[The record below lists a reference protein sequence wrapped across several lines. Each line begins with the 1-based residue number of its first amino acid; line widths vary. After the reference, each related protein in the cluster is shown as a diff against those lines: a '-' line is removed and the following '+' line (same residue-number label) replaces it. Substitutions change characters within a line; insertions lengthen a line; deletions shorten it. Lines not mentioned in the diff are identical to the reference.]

1 VTGAADRVRRALDR
15 VDPALGAFITLD
27 ERAIARAAADP
38 PGRLRGLTL
47 AVKDNIDTAGLR
59 TTYGSLRHAEH
70 VPRRSAQVVEDLVGE
85 GAVILGK
92 ANLNEYAYGVTG
104 HNPHFGTVRS
114 PADPLRTAG
123 GSSGGSAAA
132 VAAGVCDVG
141 VGTDTSG
148 SVRIPAGCCG
158 VYGFKATHG
167 AYSMRGVFP
176 LAARFDSMGFF
187 AADVPTLARV
197 LDVTVPAG
205 VAARVAT
212 LGEDVTIPPLP
223 DEHWV
228 LFREQAYAVHR
239 EQMEADPS
247 SFGDDVRLKLSGE
260 VGDVERAT
268 RVMAAWRRDVEAALA
283 GVDVLLSDVFAGPPP
298 TVEAVLREYR
308 EGSRV
313 ESLRLM
319 AFTPVANALGW
330 PAMTVPTQAGP
341 KHLLGRPGGE
351 GVLLALAARLG
362 LPRSEMLERSGA
374 AAA

>member
-15 VDPALGAFITLD
+15 VDPSLNAFITPD
-27 ERAIARAAADP
+27 ERAVARAAADP

-92 ANLNEYAYGVTG
+92 ANLNEYAYGVSG
-104 HNPHFGTVRS
+104 HNPHFGTILS
-114 PADPLRTAG
+114 PADRERTAG

-132 VAAGVCDVG
+132 VAAGVCDIG

-148 SVRIPAGCCG
+148 SVRIPAACCG
-158 VYGFKATHG
+158 VYGFKAAHG
-167 AYSMRGVFP
+167 AYPMRGVFP
-176 LAARFDSMGFF
+176 LAARFDSLGFF

-197 LDVTVPAG
+197 LDIEVPAG
-205 VAARVAT
+205 VAARVPT

-239 EQMEADPS
+239 EQMVTDPF
-247 SFGDDVRLKLSGE
+247 SFADDVRLKLSGE
-260 VGDVERAT
+260 VGDVEQAT
-268 RVMAAWRRDVEAALA
+268 RVMAAWRREVEAALA
-283 GVDVLLSDVFAGPPP
+283 GVDVVVSEVFAGPPP
-298 TVEAVLREYR
+298 TVEAVLNEYR
-308 EGSRV
+308 EGSRA

-330 PAMTVPTQAGP
+330 PAMTVPTDAGP
-341 KHLLGRPGGE
+341 RHLLGRPRSE
-351 GVLLALAARLG
+351 AAMLALAARMGLG
-362 LPRSEMLERSGA
+362 RSGVLERSGGA
-374 AAA
+374 E